1 MLHLAKRIIL
11 KNCIATFDFN
21 ISPVSIAKQ
30 HQQAAKVLFT
40 TRDVARMLIGMCVY
54 IHILPD

>member
-11 KNCIATFDFN
+11 KNCIATFAFN
-21 ISPVSIAKQ
+21 ILPVSIAKQ

-40 TRDVARMLIGMCVY
+40 TSIDNKYLLSMLPGM
-54 IHILPD
+54 